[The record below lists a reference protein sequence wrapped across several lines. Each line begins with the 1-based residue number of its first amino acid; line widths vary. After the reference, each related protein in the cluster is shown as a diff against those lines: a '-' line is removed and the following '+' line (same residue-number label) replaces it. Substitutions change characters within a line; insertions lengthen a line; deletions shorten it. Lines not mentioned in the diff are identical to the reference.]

1 MIPPFD
7 TMRDMKMPLHLQRH
21 KDNGV
26 WYYLRR
32 TPADLKAIPESKPR
46 EYFSLKTSDRR
57 EAELLA
63 RQWDVKLDE
72 KWRLQRILLNDTN
85 NQSNASKLTARQ
97 IQSLADQWLE
107 HLMTEDEEVR
117 QEGLDKRSFNKVTEY
132 LDFGKDL
139 KPMLARGDT
148 HIIDFECQDFISSLG
163 VKVDPDSEAFQRISY
178 AFLKASVKANDLSLQ
193 RHQGESIDTP
203 KAEILAVNSYSL
215 DNAFDSWVL
224 QKKRPE
230 ASIKEWRSTLVLFK
244 SLHGDI
250 PVAEISKA
258 HIAEFRDYFLKLN
271 LKADTVRK
279 RLTAISSVLKMAVD
293 NDAINFNPA
302 LSIKVAKNPMDN
314 QRMEYSL
321 ENLRTIFS
329 SPIFTSTLRP
339 KFIGEAAY
347 WVPLIAL
354 FTGARQDEI
363 LQLTPADIIK
373 DEPTN
378 SYYFDFNTRSEG
390 KSLKTAVSLRQT
402 PIHKELIKIGLLDY
416 HETIKNEAKLF
427 PRVSSANSFSS
438 WWTKYSAEIGVWVI
452 KSKVFHS
459 FRHNFITASRSS
471 GIPEDYRA
479 VIEGH
484 TAGKGAAYD
493 YGTYT
498 LDSKNKWLQ
507 KLKFKGLDLS
517 HLYK

>member
-21 KDNGV
+21 KDTGV

-32 TPADLKAIPESKPR
+32 TPADLKEVDESKPR
-46 EYFSLKTSDRR
+46 EYFSLKTLDRKV
-57 EAELLA
+57 AELLA

-72 KWRLQRILLNDTN
+72 MWRLQRKQLNAVV
-85 NQSNASKLTARQ
+85 NQTDASKLTHQQ

-117 QEGLDKRSFNKVTEY
+117 QDRLDNRAFEKVGES
-132 LDFGKDL
+132 LEFGKNW
-139 KPMLARGDT
+139 KQELARGDT
-148 HIIDFECQDFISSLG
+148 SSIDWEVNDFVSSLG
-163 VKVDPDSEAFQRISY
+163 VKVDPASDVFQRISY
-178 AFLKASVKANDLSLQ
+178 AFLKATVKANDLSLL

-203 KAEILAVNSYSL
+203 IAKVEAVNSYSL
-215 DNAFDSWVL
+215 DDAFDSWEL

-230 ASIKEWRSTLVLFK
+230 GTIREWQSTLVLFK
-244 SLHGDI
+244 TLHGDI
-250 PVAEISKA
+250 PVTKITKA

-279 RLTAISSVLKMAVD
+279 RLTAIRSVLKMAVE
-293 NDAINFNPA
+293 NDVIAFNPA
-302 LSIKVAKNPMDN
+302 LSINVAKNPMDN
-314 QRMEYSL
+314 ERLEYSL
-321 ENLRTIFS
+321 DNLRTIFS
-329 SPIFTSTLRP
+329 SPVFTGRVRP
-339 KFIGEAAY
+339 EFIGEAAY

-363 LQLTPADIIK
+363 LQLTPADLVK

-378 SYYFDFNTRSEG
+378 SYYFDFNARGEG

-402 PIHKELIKIGLLDY
+402 PIHKELIKIGLMKYVD
-416 HETIKNEAKLF
+416 TIKNETKLF
-427 PRVSSANSFSS
+427 PKVSSSNSFSR
-438 WWTKYSAEIGVWVI
+438 WWTNYSAEIGVWVI

-471 GIPEDYRA
+471 GITEDYRA

-484 TAGKGAAYD
+484 AVGKGSAHD

-498 LDSKNKWLQ
+498 LESKNIWLQ